1 MKTDLKKRLTAKIV
15 VLGVAVIALAAVGV
29 AVAEVADNGPAVE
42 VDQGASVG
50 SVSKAG
56 DLPVFRGAGAD
67 KVPTQSKA
75 ALVGVAQGA
84 DSGSLLADVDL
95 RTAVRAPINGRA
107 DFVWIAKSGDDG
119 ICIFVPANGSF
130 SSACGTG
137 ADVEKT
143 GLLGVSRGAK
153 ASDTIAYQ
161 VIPEGGPP
169 ATATSPQGESRQLSS
184 QFGVTAE
191 VVSGTDKI
199 SNGVVTYDLAK
210 MSGRE

>member
-1 MKTDLKKRLTAKIV
+1 MKTDLKKRFTAKIV
-15 VLGVAVIALAAVGV
+15 VLGVAVIAIAAVGV

-42 VDQGASVG
+42 VDQAASAG

-56 DLPVFRGAGAD
+56 DLPVFRVAGAG
-67 KVPTQSKA
+67 KVPAQSKA

-84 DSGSLLADVDL
+84 DPGSLLADVDFG
-95 RTAVRAPINGRA
+95 TAVRTPIAGRT
-107 DFVWIAKSGDDG
+107 DFVWVAKSGDDG
-119 ICIFVPANGSF
+119 ICVFVPANGSF

-153 ASDTIAYQ
+153 PSETIAYQ
-161 VIPEGGPP
+161 VVPEGGPP
-169 ATATSPQGESRQLSS
+169 AIATAKQGSSRQLSS
-184 QFGVTAE
+184 QSGVTAE
-191 VVSGTDKI
+191 VVSETDKI